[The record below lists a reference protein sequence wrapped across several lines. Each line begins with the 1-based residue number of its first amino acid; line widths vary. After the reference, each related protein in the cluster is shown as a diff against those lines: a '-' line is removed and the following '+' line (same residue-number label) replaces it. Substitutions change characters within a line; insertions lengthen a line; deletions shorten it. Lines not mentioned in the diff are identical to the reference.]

1 MKRVVL
7 AAALAVVG
15 LLGFFFVIDGGLDLF
30 KPSVEV
36 IIPVGY
42 SGPVCGQF
50 VPGSTAHASIRYYVA
65 ANGLMPIDEE
75 TLHSHRKW
83 DFFSRAST
91 ESSVVQ
97 LPNDAMLPIFTESD
111 QKTNTSYAVFWV
123 GTPNSWSQFI
133 AARSGAPVCLGRY

>member
-1 MKRVVL
+1 VKRVVL
-7 AAALAVVG
+7 AATLAVVG

-36 IIPVGY
+36 ITPVGY
-42 SGPVCGQF
+42 SGAVCGQF
-50 VPGSTAHASIRYYVA
+50 VPRSTAHASTRYYVA

-75 TLHSHRKW
+75 TLRSHRKW
-83 DFFSRAST
+83 DFFSKAST
-91 ESSVVQ
+91 DDSIVQ
-97 LPNDAMLPIFTESD
+97 LPNDAMFPIFTEFD
-111 QKTNTSYAVFWV
+111 QRTNTGYAVFWV